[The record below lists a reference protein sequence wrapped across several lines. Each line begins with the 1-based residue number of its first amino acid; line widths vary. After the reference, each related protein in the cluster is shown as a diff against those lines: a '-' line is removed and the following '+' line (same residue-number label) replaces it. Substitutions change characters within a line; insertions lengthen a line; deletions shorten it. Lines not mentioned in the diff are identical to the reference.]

1 MSLQLLQAPA
11 ASATPLYEVRLRW
24 LGPIESEAEVR
35 RLPSRATPQWTV
47 ATRIAVLRGR
57 NLAMFEHRVLRRLG
71 HSGAHRGAR
80 GGAGASGLAARAPR
94 CYPVPEETALYLAL
108 LFRTLAPMRSL
119 TRMRAVVEGIEQ
131 MGREEASYWLSMALH
146 RKNPRRVLTALRYL
160 LTDPE
165 R

>member
-1 MSLQLLQAPA
+1 MIPRPIARSTQSPAPQ
-11 ASATPLYEVRLRW
+11 YEIRLRW

-35 RLPSRATPQWTV
+35 RVPSPATPQWV
-47 ATRIAVLRGR
+47 APTRLASLRGR
-57 NLAMFEHRVLRRLG
+57 NLAMFEHRVLRRL
-71 HSGAHRGAR
+71 AQ
-80 GGAGASGLAARAPR
+80 GGVRASGLATRRPR
-94 CYPVPEETALYLAL
+94 SYPVPEETALYLAL

-119 TRMRAVVEGIEQ
+119 PRMQAVVEGIEQ